1 MFKKLATCLTL
12 TTVMTTFCSTSFAS
26 FAAEHS
32 KIHVTPAIKAAV
44 NSSERPASDKSRDK
58 GRKPAEVL
66 SILGVKPG
74 MKVLDL
80 SSGGGYYTDILSRVV
95 GDDGEVVAHNAP
107 FVVNRF
113 AGFFAD
119 KKNGWP
125 AKFNT
130 PQWQSNVSKL
140 IAELDNAN
148 YGVLNDAAIMVLFYH
163 DTVWQGV
170 NRKMMNRHIF
180 NSLKP
185 GGSYVIVD
193 HSAKAGS
200 GIADVSTNHRIDKQT
215 VIDDL
220 TSVGFELA
228 LDSDLLANPKDTRD
242 YPFTRD
248 VQTNRD
254 QTDRMVLKFVKPG
267 R

>member
-1 MFKKLATCLTL
+1 MRIKLATYLTL
-12 TTVMTTFCSTSFAS
+12 TTLLSASFAS
-26 FAAEHS
+26 FAEKHS
-32 KIHVTPAIKAAV
+32 HIKVTPAIKAAV
-44 NSSERPASDKSRDK
+44 NSSERPATDKARDK
-58 GRKPAEVL
+58 GRKPAQVL

-95 GDDGEVVAHNAP
+95 GDKGEIVAHNAP

-113 AGFFAD
+113 AGFFTD
-119 KKNGWP
+119 KENGWP
-125 AKFNT
+125 AKLNT

-185 GGSYVIVD
+185 GGSFLIID

-200 GIADVSTNHRIDKQT
+200 GIADVSINHRIDKQA

-220 TSVGFELA
+220 TSVGFELKI
-228 LDSDLLANPKDTRD
+228 DSNLLANLKDTRD

-248 VQTNRD
+248 AKTNRD
-254 QTDRMVLKFVKPG
+254 QTDRMVLKFVKPAK
-267 R
+267 